1 MRTFNVLP
9 IITQTYMDDIE
20 KIQIVG
26 SGSDSVGRVVA
37 SDARGPRFESSHR
50 QISIWNNYLPSTI
63 LKRRK

>member
-1 MRTFNVLP
+1 
-9 IITQTYMDDIE
+9 MDDIE